1 MAQTAMM
8 QEEIEVPDGGIAE
21 LVMDDQTADEVYGAD
36 EEEVPSGGIAQFASV
51 AEQMAAMG
59 REGDNI
65 LGHLETGELVIPRKF
80 LEENEEF
87 KGYVMAFFEGQ
98 GVDPERYIAGSDS
111 NSINPDTG
119 MAEFFF
125 KKLFKGIKKVV
136 KKVGKAVKKVVKK
149 VVNVVKKVA
158 PVVLPV
164 VGSMV
169 FGPVFGAAAGSGIA
183 TLLNGGNI
191 KDALKSALV
200 SGAGGA
206 LTAGISG
213 AVSGAGFGAGVKA
226 AINPQNISAGFSS
239 LGTAAKN
246 MSFKDTGIGFKT
258 MKYGMAGGEDIANK
272 LAMLPSTD
280 PQYGI
285 STSGDETGIIE
296 SGSGGGKTIG
306 DATDAVNSAISDV
319 KAGTTVSDA
328 LTMPEGPGS
337 FGSNLKDAFT
347 PGGKGFMESMGDAF
361 LPSGPSAADIAKL
374 NPGMSV
380 SDAATLAA
388 GAAPG
393 VIKSALPLV
402 GAGVGA
408 LALTGGFKKP
418 PQEDPG
424 LVEYAEDGTPITG
437 EDKIA
442 EDPGKYLIGE
452 LQPGTT
458 LDPTTGNYV
467 VDTTNT
473 GLGAGPYE
481 VASSYALD
489 PSYRPGGPG
498 GPFQR
503 PTDPFAGG
511 PRILPYP
518 DLRKYMSEGLPPADE
533 QGRIMRA
540 AEGGQVFPRRNGG
553 IMPNEGV
560 PNQDS
565 VRALLMPGEFVMT
578 TEAVKG
584 LGGGSMNQGI
594 NNMYSVM
601 RNLESRGRQTA

>member
-59 REGDNI
+59 REGDNM
-65 LGHLETGELVIPRKF
+65 LAHLESGELVIPRRF

-87 KGYVMAFFEGQ
+87 KSYVMAFFDGQ
-98 GVDPERYIAGSDS
+98 GVDPDRYIAGSDE

-119 MAEFFF
+119 MAEFFL
-125 KKLFKGIKKVV
+125 KKLFKGVKKVV
-136 KKVGKAVKKVVKK
+136 KKVGKVVKKVVKK
-149 VVNVVKKVA
+149 VVDVVKKVA

-280 PQYGI
+280 PQLRPT
-285 STSGDETGIIE
+285 TSGDETGIIE
-296 SGSGGGKTIG
+296 SGSGSGKTIG

-328 LTMPEGPGS
+328 LTMPEGSGS
-337 FGSNLKDAFT
+337 FGSNIKDAFT

-503 PTDPFAGG
+503 PTDPRLGT

-518 DLRKYMSEGLPPADE
+518 YPQMT
-533 QGRIMRA
+533 A
-540 AEGGQVFPRRNGG
+540 AEGGQVYPRRNGG

-578 TEAVKG
+578 TDAVKG

>member
-125 KKLFKGIKKVV
+125 KKLFRKVKKAV
-136 KKVGKAVKKVVKK
+136 KKVGKVVKKVVKK

-226 AINPQNISAGFSS
+226 AINPANITQGFSS

-280 PQYGI
+280 PQRIVDGATDAGKI
-285 STSGDETGIIE
+285 QGGAE
-296 SGSGGGKTIG
+296 GGKTIA
-306 DATDAVNSAISDV
+306 DATDVSSALDDV

-328 LTMPEGPGS
+328 LNMPEGSGS
-337 FGSNLKDAFT
+337 FGSNIKDAFT
-347 PGGKGFMESMGDAF
+347 PGGKGFVESMGDAF
-361 LPSGPSAADIAKL
+361 FPTGPKATDFINTGQTTSLEMAKQ
-374 NPGMSV
+374 
-380 SDAATLAA
+380 LAKEN
-388 GAAPG
+388 APG
-393 VIKSALPLV
+393 FLRKTLPAL

-503 PTDPFAGG
+503 PTDPRAGT
-511 PRILPYP
+511 PRTF
-518 DLRKYMSEGLPPADE
+518 REGTPFDEETFNRMTGGGGFPA
-533 QGRIMRA
+533 MRA
-540 AEGGQVFPRRNGG
+540 AEGGEVYPRRNGG

-578 TEAVKG
+578 TDAVKG

>member
-226 AINPQNISAGFSS
+226 AINPANITQGFQS

-258 MKYGMAGGEDIANK
+258 MKYGMAGEKQIAEK

-280 PQYGI
+280 PQLRLT
-285 STSGDETGIIE
+285 TSGDETGIIE
-296 SGSGGGKTIG
+296 SGSGSGKTIG

-328 LTMPEGPGS
+328 LTMPEGSGS
-337 FGSNLKDAFT
+337 FGSNIKDAFT
-347 PGGKGFMESMGDAF
+347 PGGKGFVESMGDAF
-361 LPSGPSAADIAKL
+361 LPSGPSAGEIIKAGFD
-374 NPGMSV
+374 PS
-380 SDAATLAA
+380 LAA
-388 GAAPG
+388 GLAESAAPG

-503 PTDPFAGG
+503 PTDPRAGT

-518 DLRKYMSEGLPPADE
+518 NIRDLAVVDTFAPP
-533 QGRIMRA
+533 MRA
-540 AEGGQVFPRRNGG
+540 AEGGQVYPRRNGG

-578 TEAVKG
+578 TDAVKG

>member
-1 MAQTAMM
+1 MAAEAMM
-8 QEEIEVPDGGIAE
+8 QEQMNVPDGGIAE
-21 LVMDDQTADEVYGAD
+21 LVMEDQDVDEVYGAD
-36 EEEVPSGGIAQFASV
+36 EDEVPSGGIAQFASV

-59 REGDNI
+59 REGDDI

-87 KGYVMAFFEGQ
+87 KSYVMAFFEGQ
-98 GVDPERYIAGSDS
+98 GVDPERYIAGSDA

-119 MAEFFF
+119 MAEFFL
-125 KKLFKGIKKVV
+125 KKLFKGVKKVV
-136 KKVGKAVKKVVKK
+136 KKVGKVVKKVVKK
-149 VVNVVKKVA
+149 VVDVVKKVA

-226 AINPQNISAGFSS
+226 AINPENISMGFKS
-239 LGTAAKN
+239 LGTAAQN

-258 MKYGMAGGEDIANK
+258 MKYGMAGGEDIAVK
-272 LAMLPSTD
+272 LA
-280 PQYGI
+280 GI
-285 STSGDETGIIE
+285 TTPTTSEANKAFADSMKTGQTSSGTSVGDSSSVQKVIDQAKSGTEIKSALQMPE
-296 SGSGGGKTIG
+296 GSGGFKENFVDIFKKGGKG
-306 DATDAVNSAISDV
+306 PLEAATDA
-319 KAGTTVSDA
+319 
-328 LTMPEGPGS
+328 
-337 FGSNLKDAFT
+337 FF
-347 PGGKGFMESMGDAF
+347 
-361 LPSGPSAADIAKL
+361 PSGPSAGEIIKAGFD
-374 NPGMSV
+374 P
-380 SDAATLAA
+380 SDAAKLAESVAPGIFRKTLPALAA
-388 GAAPG
+388 GTGILAA
-393 VIKSALPLV
+393 
-402 GAGVGA
+402 
-408 LALTGGFKKP
+408 TGGFKKP

-458 LDPTTGNYV
+458 LDPNTGHYV

-473 GLGAGPYE
+473 GLGSRPYE

-489 PSYRPGGPG
+489 PSYAPGAPSGPFRRPTSRRDQEFFMQPMPRPGGGFDFIGEP
-498 GPFQR
+498 
-503 PTDPFAGG
+503 
-511 PRILPYP
+511 I
-518 DLRKYMSEGLPPADE
+518 
-533 QGRIMRA
+533 RA

-553 IMPNEGV
+553 IMPNEGT
-560 PNQDS
+560 PGKDS

-578 TEAVKG
+578 TDAVKG
-584 LGGGSMNQGI
+584 LGGGNLDKGI

-601 RNLESRGRQTA
+601 RNLESRGRQMA

>member
-21 LVMDDQTADEVYGAD
+21 LVMEDQDIDKVYGAD

-65 LGHLETGELVIPRKF
+65 LGHLESGELVIPRRF

-98 GVDPERYIAGSDS
+98 GVDPERYIAGSDA

-119 MAEFFF
+119 MAEFFL
-125 KKLFKGIKKVV
+125 KKLFKGVKKVV
-136 KKVGKAVKKVVKK
+136 KKVGKVVKKVVKK

-158 PVVLPV
+158 PVVLPI

-226 AINPQNISAGFSS
+226 AINPANITQGFSS

-280 PQYGI
+280 PQLRLT
-285 STSGDETGIIE
+285 TSGDETGIIE
-296 SGSGGGKTIG
+296 GGAEAGSSAADKSNVSKIISDTTK
-306 DATDAVNSAISDV
+306 DAKITDALN
-319 KAGTTVSDA
+319 
-328 LTMPEGPGS
+328 MPEGPGS
-337 FGSNLKDAFT
+337 FGSNIKDAFT

-473 GLGAGPYE
+473 GLGSRPYE

-503 PTDPFAGG
+503 PTDPRLGT

-518 DLRKYMSEGLPPADE
+518 YPQMT
-533 QGRIMRA
+533 A
-540 AEGGQVFPRRNGG
+540 AEGGQVYPRRNGG

-578 TEAVKG
+578 TDAVKG

>member
-280 PQYGI
+280 PQLRLT
-285 STSGDETGIIE
+285 TSGDEKGIIE
-296 SGSGGGKTIG
+296 AGSSAADKSNVSNIIPEAAEGAKI
-306 DATDAVNSAISDV
+306 TDALN
-319 KAGTTVSDA
+319 
-328 LTMPEGPGS
+328 MPEGSGS
-337 FGSNLKDAFT
+337 FGSNIKDAFT

-518 DLRKYMSEGLPPADE
+518 DIRKYMSEGLPPADE

-540 AEGGQVFPRRNGG
+540 AEGGQVYPRRNGG

-578 TEAVKG
+578 TDAVKG

>member
-21 LVMDDQTADEVYGAD
+21 LVMDDQTADEVYGA

-65 LGHLETGELVIPRKF
+65 LGHLESGELVIPRRF

-98 GVDPERYIAGSDS
+98 GVDPERYIAGSDA

-119 MAEFFF
+119 MAEFFL
-125 KKLFKGIKKVV
+125 KKLFKGVKKVV
-136 KKVGKAVKKVVKK
+136 KKVGKVVKKVVKK

-158 PVVLPV
+158 PVVLPI

-280 PQYGI
+280 PQLRLT
-285 STSGDETGIIE
+285 TSGDETGIIE
-296 SGSGGGKTIG
+296 SGTGGGKTIG

-328 LTMPEGPGS
+328 LTMPEGSGG
-337 FGSNLKDAFT
+337 FRENFADIFQK
-347 PGGKGFMESMGDAF
+347 GGKGPLEAATDAF
-361 LPSGPSAADIAKL
+361 FPSGPSAGEIIKAGFDPSIAAD
-374 NPGMSV
+374 
-380 SDAATLAA
+380 LAA
-388 GAAPG
+388 SAAPG

-473 GLGAGPYE
+473 GLGSRPYE

-503 PTDPFAGG
+503 PTDPRLGT

-518 DLRKYMSEGLPPADE
+518 NIRDLAVVDTFAPP
-533 QGRIMRA
+533 MRA
-540 AEGGQVFPRRNGG
+540 AEGGQVYPRRNGG

-578 TEAVKG
+578 TDAVKG